1 MRASKTRARGSALVV
16 YARRRTGRLG
26 GSPLSKELLG
36 LANLRRRH
44 PPADCVTN
52 GRRGAGSTCGRET
65 GPQVCRDVVL
75 PNPFSFIIESAEA
88 RLCLAVAL
96 VRRAAV
102 PHQGR
107 ADILRHAAAVFVH
120 PGEVVL
126 TTGIALLCGQSIPPY
141 GFRVA
146 LENALSFFE
155 QHAEIALRHGMTSPR
170 GPLIP
175 VSRLHDILR
184 EGQSS
189 SVEHPEI
196 ELGAAMSLLS
206 EGPEFTKGG
215 HIVPAAIGFYAR
227 AKIGRRHREG
237 NRYGEQRRAHHAGA
251 PHVVQCM

>member
-1 MRASKTRARGSALVV
+1 VV
-16 YARRRTGRLG
+16 NARRRTGRLG
-26 GSPLSKELLG
+26 GGPHPKELLG

-52 GRRGAGSTCGRET
+52 GRRGAGSACGRKT
-65 GPQVCRDVVL
+65 GPQVCRYVVL

-102 PHQGR
+102 PHQRR
-107 ADILRHAAAVFVH
+107 ADILRHAAALFVH
-120 PGEVVL
+120 TGKVVL
-126 TTGIALLCGQSIPPY
+126 TTGIALLCGQPIPPY
-141 GFRVA
+141 GFHVA
-146 LENALSFFE
+146 LDNALSLFK
-155 QHAEIALRHGMTSPR
+155 QHTEIALRHGMTSPR
-170 GPLIP
+170 GSLIP
-175 VSRLHDILR
+175 VSRLHDILG

-215 HIVPAAIGFYAR
+215 HLVPAAIGFHAR
-227 AKIGRRHREG
+227 AKIGGRHGDG
-237 NRYGEQRRAHHAGA
+237 NRYGEQRRDHAHHAGA